1 MDNTGLQQHQS
12 VSYFVSTGFALYM
25 GSLDSMVSLQS
36 SINVEYNIGPTSML
50 FAFLSMAIGSLFI
63 SPLMIRLFGP
73 KNVLIA
79 AELLIVIYTAAF
91 FKPNLPIAITAAIL
105 FGLSLSCAWSAASI
119 IFAAAEESVCG
130 KGHANTGKFFA
141 IVSAGQIMSDAIA
154 EVVLQGM
161 KTENRT
167 KLSVDKLS
175 NSSLSDVDITL
186 YLNQTEEF
194 LTTCASNDCPES
206 YSFVRDSPKFK
217 LYIPENKYSVY
228 ILLSV
233 FLMMQLGAAIF
244 HWATLPSSI
253 VKDDPSSKNCQ
264 SDTGCEA
271 AKSRNS
277 RSRSE
282 TLSDE
287 LIWTLKG
294 MHGHLTS
301 LQGVLTIPALAFHG
315 ILISFIFSEFNR
327 SYVACTLG
335 VEQVGMSTAI
345 VDTFSLFTS
354 VIIICVGR
362 KLSLPG
368 IYVAALAFDVA
379 NFVAS
384 LLWVPTPAAL
394 VIPYILAMTYGVSYG
409 LRRNIAFL
417 AATTYFKDLTSSF
430 CVQSLMLSCGMA
442 FTFAWSSLVCVNI
455 KLYVMTAMTIMLTI
469 LIFIAHIRYKKEFTE
484 YESLNSE

>member
-264 SDTGCEA
+264 S
-271 AKSRNS
+271 
-277 RSRSE
+277 
-282 TLSDE
+282 
-287 LIWTLKG
+287 
-294 MHGHLTS
+294 
-301 LQGVLTIPALAFHG
+301 
-315 ILISFIFSEFNR
+315 EFNR

-384 LLWVPTPAAL
+384 LLWVPTPATL